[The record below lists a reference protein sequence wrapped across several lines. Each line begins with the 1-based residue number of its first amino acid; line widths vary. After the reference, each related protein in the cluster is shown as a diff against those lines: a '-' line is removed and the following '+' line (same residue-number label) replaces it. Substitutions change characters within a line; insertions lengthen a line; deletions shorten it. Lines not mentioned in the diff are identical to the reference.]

1 MQTKIM
7 YSLIALFITIASAAQ
22 QPVYTATTNDHS
34 QPPREAS
41 FEFSI
46 IPDKIATAFGL
57 FIHNPE
63 KKRIRVE
70 ISHQVYGVVVDTSFT
85 GDQFNCRFNF
95 EMVDDGHYQV
105 TLTSGKEKMTRNIEI
120 NTVTRRS
127 LVVR

>member
-1 MQTKIM
+1 M
-7 YSLIALFITIASAAQ
+7 YKVISYQVADSIDIKGLKAAFTGELGYGDADELFYTVSKERF
-22 QPVYTATTNDHS
+22 VYI
-34 QPPREAS
+34 
-41 FEFSI
+41 F
-46 IPDKIATAFGL
+46 K
-57 FIHNPE
+57 
-63 KKRIRVE
+63 
-70 ISHQVYGVVVDTSFT
+70 YGVVVDTSFT